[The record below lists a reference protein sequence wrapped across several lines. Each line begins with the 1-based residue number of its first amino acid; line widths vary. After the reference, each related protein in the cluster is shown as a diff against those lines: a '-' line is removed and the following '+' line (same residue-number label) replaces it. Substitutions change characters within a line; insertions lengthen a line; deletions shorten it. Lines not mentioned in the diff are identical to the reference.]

1 MGDKNTTP
9 NLADPALPACR
20 CALCSS
26 LCAYDAASRDEHATR
41 LHSLLDF
48 FISLQSKTRHRAIAH
63 IAVLIT
69 LASPS
74 QTAWNI
80 AKPLHEPQRCS
91 KLAHSSIPHPGGA
104 IHLPEYLSLRVQL
117 HHRLGSGPIDA
128 MPHGG

>member
-48 FISLQSKTRHRAIAH
+48 FISLQSKTRHRVIAH

-74 QTAWNI
+74 QTAWNT

-91 KLAHSSIPHPGGA
+91 KLAHSSIPP
-104 IHLPEYLSLRVQL
+104 PRRRDSFT
-117 HHRLGSGPIDA
+117 
-128 MPHGG
+128 